1 MEGPLSMSS
10 LQVDCA
16 GVVGDEGCVC
26 PVVESWSLV
35 ASRVVTAVVA
45 RSRCPSRLIVVVNAR
60 RRTRCRWDRL
70 DRRVVVSDRE
80 EWWCLVFGLMAVCGL
95 VGKSA
100 RLVSWPSNG
109 TQRWRWLL

>member
-45 RSRCPSRLIVVVNAR
+45 RPRCPSRLVVVVNAR
-60 RRTRCRWDRL
+60 RRARCRWDRF
-70 DRRVVVSDRE
+70 DRRVVVGDRE

-109 TQRWRWLL
+109 TQRGRWLL